1 MALIL
6 LIVKRFNKQ
15 LKIKIANVSFTD
27 VESNYTGP
35 LKNTTSIS
43 LDPNIFMPLLKIK
56 TK

>member
-43 LDPNIFMPLLKIK
+43 LDPNIFMPLLKN
-56 TK
+56 